1 MKPFEPRSRSK
12 RTRFLASIRIT
23 DEEKE
28 VIDWLAT
35 RLAEKD
41 GRSYSSADVVRAALA
56 LLFDAERT
64 ASAPGSA
71 PSLPPQRIS

>member
-28 VIDWLAT
+28 VIDWLTA
-35 RLAEKD
+35 RLSEKD
-41 GRSYSSADVVRAALA
+41 GRNYSSADVVRIAVARLHDEVKAAL
-56 LLFDAERT
+56 ERH
-64 ASAPGSA
+64 PE
-71 PSLPPQRIS
+71 QVNNDR

>member
-28 VIDWLAT
+28 VIDWLTT
-35 RLAEKD
+35 RLSEKD
-41 GRSYSSADVVRAALA
+41 GRNYSSADVVRVALA
-56 LLFDAERT
+56 QLFEREQAAANTIGEFVSAE
-64 ASAPGSA
+64 
-71 PSLPPQRIS
+71 

>member
-28 VIDWLAT
+28 VIDWLTAH
-35 RLAEKD
+35 LSEKD
-41 GRSYSSADVVRAALA
+41 GRNYSSADVVRIALA
-56 LLFDAERT
+56 KLFEAQQPQPIAT
-64 ASAPGSA
+64 AHDR
-71 PSLPPQRIS
+71 Q

>member
-28 VIDWLAT
+28 VIDWLTA
-35 RLAEKD
+35 RLSEKD
-41 GRSYSSADVVRAALA
+41 GRNYSSADVVRIAVARLYDEVKAAL
-56 LLFDAERT
+56 ERHPEQVNND
-64 ASAPGSA
+64 S
-71 PSLPPQRIS
+71 